1 MKKKQVQG
9 LRIGLLSKVRKSILI
24 VETKML
30 GITMYRVEGRSTTTI
45 YCETIKVA
53 KLFADNARLSMARDS
68 FKKKERIKK
77 EKVINL

>member
-30 GITMYRVEGRSTTTI
+30 GITMYRVEGRSTATI